1 MHKNNARFLQ
11 NPEAYLRSTAI
22 ECYNI
27 KADALKTAM
36 TKVGESSTSTTV
48 NSILEFDLVPQTGN
62 YVSLVILGAI
72 GAYAAT
78 KRKGQPIVAAW
89 MPYLGQISNPDE
101 SKIGRINLTTVPAQV
116 KFVFSAGL
124 GGCNFVAQQDGVSKI
139 LYHEPTA
146 AAWQGANPNYNGRLL
161 IKAGP
166 AYRDDHN
173 EVGGFGMAMRH
184 GGGWRL
190 LFQLVNGVTVVDV
203 THFDIP

>member
-1 MHKNNARFLQ
+1 MNGNNARFLK
-11 NPEAYLRSTAI
+11 NPEAYLGSTAI

-27 KADALKTAM
+27 KTGDLTTALN
-36 TKVGESSTSTTV
+36 KVGESSTTTTV
-48 NSILEFDLVPQTGN
+48 GTILEFDLVPQAGK
-62 YVSLVILGAI
+62 YVSLLILGAV

-89 MPYLGQISNPDE
+89 MPYLGQIKNPDE
-101 SKIGRINLTTVPAQV
+101 SKIGRINLTTVPGHV
-116 KFVFSAGL
+116 NFVFSAGL
-124 GGCNFVAQQDGVSKI
+124 GGCNFVARQEGPSKV

-146 AAWQGANPNYNGRLL
+146 AEWNGVDPHYNGNLL

-166 AYRDDHN
+166 AYNDSRM
-173 EVGGFGMAMRH
+173 EIGGFGMAMRY

-190 LFQLVNGVTVVDV
+190 LFQLVKGVSVVAV